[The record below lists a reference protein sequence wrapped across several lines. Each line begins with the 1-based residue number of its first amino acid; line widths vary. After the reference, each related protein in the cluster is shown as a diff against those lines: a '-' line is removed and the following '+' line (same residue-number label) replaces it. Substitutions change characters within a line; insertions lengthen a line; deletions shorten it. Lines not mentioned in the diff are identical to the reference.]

1 MADVAALVFDID
13 SSRARTAATD
23 LAKVQQ
29 AAVGVANE
37 WSKADSVLRRAN
49 GQFASSSE
57 VVSRLGDEV
66 YSLAA
71 KYNPAL
77 RAVYDLQREE
87 IRLARAVELGVNSKE
102 EAARSLAKY
111 SNELR
116 KTIPELVALDRA
128 QEESIRAAQA
138 YAEKIESLKREFNPL
153 YAASKQYEAQLD
165 RLNLALDAGAINA
178 TQYQTALNSMNSGF
192 AVGSKQVMA
201 FGKSSEVATHHA
213 TNLGYQLNDI
223 GMMMSLGQNP
233 FALMMQQGPQVA
245 QIFSTM
251 NTEGKKIGPT
261 LISAF
266 TGMLNPTTLVTL
278 ALIGGSAALVQ
289 WGMSAFGASESTKT
303 FSEKIDEL
311 GASVARVN
319 EISKTYSADGLVQ
332 IRDKYGEINAELLL
346 MLQRQNEFAVNDSM
360 AKAVAAVTAIGDEY
374 KGLNGQLDLYIKTGR
389 GDMASLTAQLGLNKN
404 QVIALG
410 QSYRDALNA
419 KSPKQMA
426 DAMVTVNA
434 IIGKSSLT
442 ASNLAND
449 VNEATLKM
457 KELAQSAP
465 NANWMSA
472 AIAGVESL
480 GESIRKRISE
490 AMRLQAAANVSNS
503 MTTGNANWTKT
514 SLGFG
519 LSGSELLSI
528 PKPTGGGGG
537 GSGGGGGG
545 GGGAELKAAEKQ
557 FQNIRELLEKESV
570 FQIAEWEKRQA
581 QLDQALAKNML
592 SETTYQTMKQ
602 QLQMVYFGA
611 EFEQKAV
618 QYAMDQEQLQTA
630 LDGKLLTEQQYMMKR
645 SELQHK
651 YYSDA
656 IGIDQNGTSQQLSQ
670 MSADF
675 AQMNS
680 LAGGGYDGLLKAQ
693 KAFAA
698 GSALINAYLAASQAM
713 ADPSVPYWMKIAAY
727 AKVLA
732 AGMGAVN
739 AIKGGGSG
747 GASAGSTATASPTKQ
762 EPTKNIMVRL
772 EGPDYMVDMA
782 ESIMQQIYEQSNSGR
797 VIISRDR

>member
-29 AAVGVANE
+29 ASAKLAGE
-37 WSKADSVLRRAN
+37 WSKTDSALRKSN
-49 GQFASSSE
+49 GQFASSVDTVNKYGNE
-57 VVSRLGDEV
+57 VRQ
-66 YSLAA
+66 LA
-71 KYNPAL
+71 
-77 RAVYDLQREE
+77 
-87 IRLARAVELGVNSKE
+87 
-102 EAARSLAKY
+102 
-111 SNELR
+111 
-116 KTIPELVALDRA
+116 
-128 QEESIRAAQA
+128 
-138 YAEKIESLKREFNPL
+138 REFNPAL
-153 YAASKQYEAQLD
+153 NAVYSFQQAEE
-165 RLNLALDAGAINA
+165 RLNRAIALGVVSMSQKESALETLRAEYAMAA
-178 TQYQTALNSMNSGF
+178 TSANNYTTGMRGVNNIQASVGNQF
-192 AVGSKQVMA
+192 A
-201 FGKSSEVATHHA
+201 
-213 TNLGYQLNDI
+213 QLNDVVVTAWGGMNPALI
-223 GMMMSLGQNP
+223 G
-233 FALMMQQGPQVA
+233 MQQGMQMVQGFAGQSIPQA
-245 QIFSTM
+245 LATM
-251 NTEGKKIGPT
+251 KGAFLT
-261 LISAF
+261 LLSP
-266 TGMLNPTTLVTL
+266 MTL
-278 ALIGGSAALVQ
+278 ATVAIIAGGAALIQ
-289 WGMSAFGASESTKT
+289 WGMSALGAGANTKT
-303 FSEKIDEL
+303 FEDSINSAQSAIDEL
-311 GASVARVN
+311 NNVT
-319 EISKTYSADGLVQ
+319 KLYSADGLLELQ
-332 IRDKYGEINAELLL
+332 KKYGEINAEVLALVENQRLL
-346 MLQRQNEFAVNDSM
+346 AM
-360 AKAVAAVTAIGDEY
+360 AKAAEDLNAALASITSELGKGAFNTAYGELEDVFKVTSNDAQTLYGILENISQLDTTEKQIASIGRMKSLLSDATDGFKNMSTEQIRMLRLLTESEDKARQLANSAPKGGWMNAAIGGVNSLIDRLRAAVD
-374 KGLNGQLDLYIKTGR
+374 
-389 GDMASLTAQLGLNKN
+389 ASK
-404 QVIALG
+404 ALSR
-410 QSYRDALNA
+410 QN
-419 KSPKQMA
+419 
-426 DAMVTVNA
+426 N
-434 IIGKSSLT
+434 
-442 ASNLAND
+442 
-449 VNEATLKM
+449 
-457 KELAQSAP
+457 
-465 NANWMSA
+465 
-472 AIAGVESL
+472 
-480 GESIRKRISE
+480 
-490 AMRLQAAANVSNS
+490 

-519 LSGSELLSI
+519 LSGSELLSV
-528 PKPTGGGGG
+528 PKAPSDDG
-537 GSGGGGGG
+537 GSGVGSSTGSS
-545 GGGAELKAAEKQ
+545 GGAELKAAEKQ

-581 QLDQALAKNML
+581 QLDQALAKNLL
-592 SETTYQTMKQ
+592 SETTFQTMKQ

>member
-13 SSRARTAATD
+13 STSARTAVTD
-23 LAKVQQ
+23 LAKVQN
-29 AAVGVANE
+29 ASTKLAGE
-37 WSKADSVLRRAN
+37 WSKTDSALRKSN
-49 GQFASSSE
+49 GQWASSVD
-57 VVSRLGDEV
+57 VVNEYGDEV
-66 YSLAA
+66 
-71 KYNPAL
+71 
-77 RAVYDLQREE
+77 R
-87 IRLARAVELGVNSKE
+87 RLA
-102 EAARSLAKY
+102 
-111 SNELR
+111 
-116 KTIPELVALDRA
+116 
-128 QEESIRAAQA
+128 
-138 YAEKIESLKREFNPL
+138 REFNPAL
-153 YAASKQYEAQLD
+153 NAVYEFQNAEERLNRAVGLGVVTLQEKAATLDRVKVRLAAAAEAQIKF
-165 RLNLALDAGAINA
+165 GNA
-178 TQYQTALNSMNSGF
+178 SA
-192 AVGSKQVMA
+192 
-201 FGKSSEVATHHA
+201 VATHHA

-289 WGMSAFGASESTKT
+289 WGMSAFGASDSTNA

-360 AKAVAAVTAIGDEY
+360 ANAVAAVTAIGDEY

-389 GDMASLTAQLGLNKN
+389 GDMASITAQLGLNKN

-410 QSYRDALNA
+410 QAYRDALNA

-434 IIGKSSLT
+434 IIGKSSIT
-442 ASNLAND
+442 ASRLAND

-490 AMRLQAAANVSNS
+490 AMRLQAAANASNS

-528 PKPTGGGGG
+528 PKASSDDG
-537 GSGGGGGG
+537 GSGVGSSTGSS
-545 GGGAELKAAEKQ
+545 GGAELKAAEKQ

-581 QLDQALAKNML
+581 QLDQALAKNLL

>member
-1 MADVAALVFDID
+1 MADMATLVFDID
-13 SSRARTAATD
+13 STSARTAVTD
-23 LAKVQQ
+23 LAKVQN
-29 AAVGVANE
+29 ASAKLAGE
-37 WSKADSVLRRAN
+37 WSKTDAALRKSN
-49 GQFASSSE
+49 GQWASSVD
-57 VVSRLGDEV
+57 VVNEYGDEV
-66 YSLAA
+66 
-71 KYNPAL
+71 
-77 RAVYDLQREE
+77 R
-87 IRLARAVELGVNSKE
+87 RLA
-102 EAARSLAKY
+102 
-111 SNELR
+111 
-116 KTIPELVALDRA
+116 
-128 QEESIRAAQA
+128 
-138 YAEKIESLKREFNPL
+138 REFNPAL
-153 YAASKQYEAQLD
+153 NAVYEFQDAEERANRSVGLGVITLQEKADILDRVKVRLAAAAEAQIKF
-165 RLNLALDAGAINA
+165 GNA
-178 TQYQTALNSMNSGF
+178 SA
-192 AVGSKQVMA
+192 
-201 FGKSSEVATHHA
+201 VATHHA

-245 QIFSTM
+245 QIFSDM
-251 NTEGKKIGPT
+251 NREGKKIGPT

-360 AKAVAAVTAIGDEY
+360 AKAVSAVTAIGDEY

-389 GDMASLTAQLGLNKN
+389 GDMASITAQLGLNKN

-410 QSYRDALNA
+410 QAYRDALNA

-442 ASNLAND
+442 ASKLAND

-528 PKPTGGGGG
+528 PKAVGGGGG
-537 GSGGGGGG
+537 GSGGGGG

-581 QLDQALAKNML
+581 QLDQALAKNLL

-782 ESIMQQIYEQSNSGR
+782 ESIMQKIYEQSNSGR